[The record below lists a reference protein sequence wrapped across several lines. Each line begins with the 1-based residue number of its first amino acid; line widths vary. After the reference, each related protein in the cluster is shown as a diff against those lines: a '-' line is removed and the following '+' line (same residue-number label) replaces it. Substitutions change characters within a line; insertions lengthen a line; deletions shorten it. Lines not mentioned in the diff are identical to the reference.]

1 MKMLNL
7 KELNMKQ
14 SSHIS
19 DSFANNNSIEEYGGA
34 YEHQESSQAEENMS
48 STMNRFFQKRT
59 RHSKMRSS
67 GKQANFSCSSQDYSQ
82 PQEVTL
88 LTQIA
93 RRRDYES

>member
-14 SSHIS
+14 SSNIS
-19 DSFANNNSIEEYGGA
+19 DSFANNPNEEYGGA
-34 YEHQESSQAEENMS
+34 YEHQEASQAEENMS

-82 PQEVTL
+82 P
-88 LTQIA
+88 
-93 RRRDYES
+93 